1 MGGSSGGG
9 YYGRPRR
16 PIPVTLSNAEIN
28 GCLRNLLRAYNDR
41 DTQAISRHLQV
52 LRDSLELT
60 DGDVIRTLFG
70 GSVSKHTAIS
80 GLSDVDVL
88 VIINDS
94 SLAGRSPAAVIQL
107 MAQRIR
113 QRLPQT
119 SVSTGDLAVTVKY
132 SDGVEIQ
139 VLPAI
144 RTKSG
149 VRIGDP
155 EVDRWSRV
163 LFPDRF
169 ARKLTQVNR
178 AHDGKVIPTVKLAK
192 GLAAHNI
199 RSGRDKISGYHL
211 ESLAIEAFKNY
222 HGSHDLESMVRHFIE
237 FSSRAVKRPITDPTG
252 QSRHVDE
259 YMGPVGS
266 SQRNRASAW
275 FQRMLRRFDACK
287 TSDELDNLF
296 GA

>member
-9 YYGRPRR
+9 SYGRPRR
-16 PIPVTLSNAEIN
+16 PIPVPLSNAEIN
-28 GCLRNLLRAYNDR
+28 ECLRNLLRAYNDR
-41 DTQAISRHLQV
+41 DSQAVSRHLQV

-70 GSVSKHTAIS
+70 GSVSKHTAIN

-94 SLAGRSPAAVIQL
+94 SLAGRAPAAVIQL

-132 SDGVEIQ
+132 SDGIEIQ

-155 EVDRWSRV
+155 EVNRWSRV
-163 LFPDRF
+163 LYPDRF
-169 ARKLTQVNR
+169 ARKLTQVNQ

-222 HGSHDLESMVRHFIE
+222 HDSHDLESMVRHFMD

-252 QSRHVDE
+252 QSRHVDA

-266 SQRNRASAW
+266 TRRNRASAW
-275 FQRMLRRFDACK
+275 FQRMLQRFDACE
-287 TSDELDNLF
+287 TSEELDNLF